1 MLRDKKECNLDKA
14 LSIFK
19 SEVGFEFYSLLTDE
33 STKKEYYDL
42 NRNKDFSEYINEN
55 KQILLEIEE
64 IESEVSFC
72 H

>member
-1 MLRDKKECNLDKA
+1 MVRMKKECDLDKA

-42 NRNKDFSEYINEN
+42 NHSKDFSEYINEN
-55 KQILLEIEE
+55 KQILLEIDE
-64 IESEVSFC
+64 IQSEVRFC
-72 H
+72 Y